1 MVTRYIQTFT
11 TQSIALIKRESLMSN
26 REQLENLIADGM
38 TRILEHS
45 LTLNNKDKQAIAQ
58 EYREWLEGVSKSE
71 DIMVLQTRKPS

>member
-1 MVTRYIQTFT
+1 
-11 TQSIALIKRESLMSN
+11 MSN

-45 LTLNNKDKQAIAQ
+45 LTRNNKDKQAIAQ

>member
-1 MVTRYIQTFT
+1 
-11 TQSIALIKRESLMSN
+11 MSN

-45 LTLNNKDKQAIAQ
+45 SILNNKDRQAIAQ

>member
-1 MVTRYIQTFT
+1 
-11 TQSIALIKRESLMSN
+11 MSN

-45 LTLNNKDKQAIAQ
+45 LTLNNKDRQAIAQ
-58 EYREWLEGVSKSE
+58 EYREWLDGVSMSE

>member
-1 MVTRYIQTFT
+1 
-11 TQSIALIKRESLMSN
+11 MSN

-71 DIMVLQTRKPS
+71 DIMVLKTRKPS

>member
-1 MVTRYIQTFT
+1 
-11 TQSIALIKRESLMSN
+11 MSN

-38 TRILEHS
+38 TTILEHS
-45 LTLNNKDKQAIAQ
+45 LTLHNKDKQAIAQ

>member
-1 MVTRYIQTFT
+1 
-11 TQSIALIKRESLMSN
+11 MSN

-45 LTLNNKDKQAIAQ
+45 INLKNKDRHAIAQ
-58 EYREWLEGVSKSE
+58 EYREWLDGVSKSE

>member
-1 MVTRYIQTFT
+1 
-11 TQSIALIKRESLMSN
+11 MSN

-45 LTLNNKDKQAIAQ
+45 SIRNNKDIQASAQ
-58 EYREWLEGVSKSE
+58 EYREWLDGVSKSE

>member
-1 MVTRYIQTFT
+1 MQI
-11 TQSIALIKRESLMSN
+11 ESLMNN

>member
-1 MVTRYIQTFT
+1 
-11 TQSIALIKRESLMSN
+11 MSN

-45 LTLNNKDKQAIAQ
+45 SSLNNKDRQAIAQ
-58 EYREWLEGVSKSE
+58 EYREWLDGVSKSE

>member
-1 MVTRYIQTFT
+1 
-11 TQSIALIKRESLMSN
+11 MSN

-58 EYREWLEGVSKSE
+58 EYREWLQGVSKSE
-71 DIMVLQTRKPS
+71 DIWVIDMIKPNQENL

>member
-1 MVTRYIQTFT
+1 MN
-11 TQSIALIKRESLMSN
+11 N
-26 REQLENLIADGM
+26 REHIEDLIADGM

-71 DIMVLQTRKPS
+71 DIMVIQTHKPS

>member
-1 MVTRYIQTFT
+1 
-11 TQSIALIKRESLMSN
+11 MST

-71 DIMVLQTRKPS
+71 DIMVLQTHKPS

>member
-1 MVTRYIQTFT
+1 
-11 TQSIALIKRESLMSN
+11 MSN

-45 LTLNNKDKQAIAQ
+45 LTLNTKDKQAIGE
-58 EYREWLEGVSKSE
+58 EYREWLNGVSKSE

>member
-1 MVTRYIQTFT
+1 
-11 TQSIALIKRESLMSN
+11 MSN

-45 LTLNNKDKQAIAQ
+45 TILNNKDRQSIAQ
-58 EYREWLEGVSKSE
+58 EYREWLDGVSKSE

>member
-1 MVTRYIQTFT
+1 
-11 TQSIALIKRESLMSN
+11 MSN

-58 EYREWLEGVSKSE
+58 EYREWLNGVSKSE
-71 DIMVLQTRKPS
+71 DIMVLQTHKPS

>member
-1 MVTRYIQTFT
+1 
-11 TQSIALIKRESLMSN
+11 MSN

-71 DIMVLQTRKPS
+71 DIMVLQTHKPS

>member
-1 MVTRYIQTFT
+1 
-11 TQSIALIKRESLMSN
+11 MSN

-45 LTLNNKDKQAIAQ
+45 LTLNNKDRQAISQ
-58 EYREWLEGVSKSE
+58 EYREWLDGVSKSE